1 MIIKSIRKESFIL
14 KKFMKLLGF
23 EDEEPGEY
31 RRKKPA
37 HAAREEI
44 ARSNAY
50 NSNYEDYGDDEKY
63 ERPFPIKNGLILFK
77 GLPSTE
83 DKLQLREA
91 LLGGCI
97 ILLDLSGIPSER
109 IEEGR
114 QFITFMHGVSFANN
128 GEFLKLAP
136 RIFSVSPHPGM
147 VLTMTGT
154 STAKKQGDEA

>member
-1 MIIKSIRKESFIL
+1 
-14 KKFMKLLGF
+14 MKLLGF
-23 EDEEPGEY
+23 EDEEASEFR
-31 RRKKPA
+31 RRKPSHSA
-37 HAAREEI
+37 SREE
-44 ARSNAY
+44 ASRSTNY
-50 NSNYEDYGDDEKY
+50 DGNYEDYGEDGKH
-63 ERPFPIKNGLILFK
+63 ERPLPVKNGLILFK

-91 LLGGCI
+91 LLDGCI

-147 VLTMTGT
+147 VQTMTGN
-154 STAKKQGDEA
+154 STGKKQGDEA

>member
-1 MIIKSIRKESFIL
+1 
-14 KKFMKLLGF
+14 MKLLGF
-23 EDEEPGEY
+23 EDEEASEY
-31 RRKKPA
+31 RRRKPS
-37 HAAREEI
+37 HPKTREENS
-44 ARSNAY
+44 RGNAY
-50 NSNYEDYGDDEKY
+50 NNNYDDEYGDYDNY

-91 LLGGCI
+91 LLDGCI
-97 ILLDLSGIPSER
+97 ILLDLSGIAPER

-147 VLTMTGT
+147 VQTMTGT
-154 STAKKQGDEA
+154 STVKKQGDEA

>member
-1 MIIKSIRKESFIL
+1 
-14 KKFMKLLGF
+14 MKLLGF
-23 EDEEPGEY
+23 EDEETGEY
-31 RRKKPA
+31 RRKKSFHPG
-37 HAAREEI
+37 AREESV
-44 ARSNAY
+44 R
-50 NSNYEDYGDDEKY
+50 NSSYSGNYEDYDDDDERY
-63 ERPFPIKNGLILFK
+63 ERQISLKNGLILFR

-91 LLGGCI
+91 LLDGCI
-97 ILLDLSGIPSER
+97 ILLDLSGVPSER

-136 RIFSVSPHPGM
+136 RIFSVSPNPGM

-154 STAKKQGDEA
+154 GTGKIQGEDV

>member
-1 MIIKSIRKESFIL
+1 
-14 KKFMKLLGF
+14 MKLLGF
-23 EDEEPGEY
+23 ENEEASEY
-31 RRKKPA
+31 KRRKPS
-37 HAAREEI
+37 HSMAREENS
-44 ARSNAY
+44 RNHAY
-50 NSNYEDYGDDEKY
+50 DGNYDEYDDDEKY
-63 ERPFPIKNGLILFK
+63 ERPISLKNGLILFK

-91 LLGGCI
+91 LLDGCI
-97 ILLDLSGIPSER
+97 ILLDLSGVPSER

-147 VLTMTGT
+147 VQTMTGT
-154 STAKKQGDEA
+154 RTGKKQGDDV

>member
-1 MIIKSIRKESFIL
+1 
-14 KKFMKLLGF
+14 MKLLGF
-23 EDEEPGEY
+23 EDEEASEIR
-31 RRKKPA
+31 RRKPSQA
-37 HAAREEI
+37 SAREETT
-44 ARSNAY
+44 RSNNY

-63 ERPFPIKNGLILFK
+63 ERPASLKNGLILFK

-91 LLGGCI
+91 LLDGCI

-147 VLTMTGT
+147 VQTMTGT
-154 STAKKQGDEA
+154 STGKKQGDEA

>member
-1 MIIKSIRKESFIL
+1 M
-14 KKFMKLLGF
+14 KKFLKLLGF
-23 EDEEPGEY
+23 GEEETSEYSGDY
-31 RRKKPA
+31 RRKRPIS
-37 HAAREEI
+37 AARDE
-44 ARSNAY
+44 AMRGNAY
-50 NSNYEDYGDDEKY
+50 NSSYEDYDGEKY
-63 ERPFPIKNGLILFK
+63 ERTPLKNGLILFR

-91 LLGGCI
+91 LLDGCI

-136 RIFSVSPHPGM
+136 RLFSVSPQPGM
-147 VLTMTGT
+147 VQTVTGT
-154 STAKKQGDEA
+154 STSKIQGDEV

>member
-1 MIIKSIRKESFIL
+1 MR
-14 KKFMKLLGF
+14 KFMKLLGF
-23 EDEEPGEY
+23 EDEEAGEY
-31 RRKKPA
+31 RGRKSSHSKN
-37 HAAREEI
+37 REEI
-44 ARSNAY
+44 ARGNAY
-50 NSNYEDYGDDEKY
+50 NNNYGDYGDDDNY
-63 ERPFPIKNGLILFK
+63 ERSSPIKNGLILFK

-91 LLGGCI
+91 LLDGCI
-97 ILLDLSGIPSER
+97 ILLDLSGIAPER

-147 VLTMTGT
+147 VQTMTGT